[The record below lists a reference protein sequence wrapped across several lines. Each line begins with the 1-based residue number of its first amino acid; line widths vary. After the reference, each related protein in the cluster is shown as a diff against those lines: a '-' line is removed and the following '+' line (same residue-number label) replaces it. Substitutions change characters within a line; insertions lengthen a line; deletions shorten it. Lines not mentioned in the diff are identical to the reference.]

1 MLKRLRVVQC
11 LLINFA
17 FPGLY
22 GPGGLGM
29 RVRKYCLSASR
40 TSSEGP
46 PSTCSRLPQGAQM
59 ATLTV
64 GTDVHLGNVGSDQM
78 DLQSQGAVDTCLK
91 GCRVMAVPMGS
102 FEENYSEDVLRT
114 FTEEERAQLRKLHQQ
129 LDDKFDEI
137 VSLLAEQLGYSTTDP
152 RCYEEAENVID
163 RWEEDAEIAADPIE
177 PTNALQGLLRQHHDI
192 AEEILGIRDLAFQ
205 RNQEGPVREEV
216 IELMRTREVIFAV
229 WRDPNMPFGQRP

>member
-1 MLKRLRVVQC
+1 
-11 LLINFA
+11 
-17 FPGLY
+17 
-22 GPGGLGM
+22 
-29 RVRKYCLSASR
+29 
-40 TSSEGP
+40 
-46 PSTCSRLPQGAQM
+46 
-59 ATLTV
+59 
-64 GTDVHLGNVGSDQM
+64 
-78 DLQSQGAVDTCLK
+78 
-91 GCRVMAVPMGS
+91 MGS

-114 FTEEERAQLRKLHQQ
+114 FTEAERARLRKLHQQ

-163 RWEEDAEIAADPIE
+163 RWEEDAEIAADQIE

-205 RNQEGPVREEV
+205 RNQEGPVPEEV

-229 WRDPNMPFGQRP
+229 WPDPNMPFGQGSEILKGGELVADLAGDPRTDDVVVTSPNGRLVTSMTIRCRDRDHAEKLRGQIEKLRADRRVR

>member
-1 MLKRLRVVQC
+1 
-11 LLINFA
+11 
-17 FPGLY
+17 
-22 GPGGLGM
+22 
-29 RVRKYCLSASR
+29 
-40 TSSEGP
+40 
-46 PSTCSRLPQGAQM
+46 
-59 ATLTV
+59 
-64 GTDVHLGNVGSDQM
+64 
-78 DLQSQGAVDTCLK
+78 
-91 GCRVMAVPMGS
+91 MGS

-114 FTEEERAQLRKLHQQ
+114 FTKEERAQLRNLHQQ

-192 AEEILGIRDLAFQ
+192 ARILGIRDLAFQ
-205 RNQEGPVREEV
+205 RNQEGPGREEV

-229 WRDPNMPFGQRP
+229 WRDPNMPFGQDFEILKGGELVADVAGDPRTDDVVVTSPDGRLVTSMTIRCRDVAQADQGTAR

>member
-1 MLKRLRVVQC
+1 
-11 LLINFA
+11 
-17 FPGLY
+17 
-22 GPGGLGM
+22 
-29 RVRKYCLSASR
+29 
-40 TSSEGP
+40 
-46 PSTCSRLPQGAQM
+46 
-59 ATLTV
+59 
-64 GTDVHLGNVGSDQM
+64 
-78 DLQSQGAVDTCLK
+78 
-91 GCRVMAVPMGS
+91 MGS

-114 FTEEERAQLRKLHQQ
+114 FTEEERAQLRKLHLQ

-177 PTNALQGLLRQHHDI
+177 PANALRGLLRQHNDI

-205 RNQEGPVREEV
+205 RNQEGPVPEEV

-229 WRDPNMPFGQRP
+229 WRDPNMPFGQDSDILKGEELAADVAGDPRTDDVVVTSPDGRLVASMTIRCRDRDHAEMLRRHIGELRADRRVR